1 VGCLAWGCQL
11 LTGDPRLLG
20 TVRSPV
26 FGDSN
31 VLSALNFSTKV
42 DLFSDISASGRDVEE
57 IRHLHPPH
65 SEGDELQPRSTGH
78 LVLDLHVSNRPP
90 MGAI

>member
-1 VGCLAWGCQL
+1 MGLPIADWRSPPSRHCA
-11 LTGDPRLLG
+11 
-20 TVRSPV
+20 SPV

-57 IRHLHPPH
+57 IRSLHPPH
-65 SEGDELQPRSTGH
+65 SEGMNCS
-78 LVLDLHVSNRPP
+78 LVQLDIWS
-90 MGAI
+90 